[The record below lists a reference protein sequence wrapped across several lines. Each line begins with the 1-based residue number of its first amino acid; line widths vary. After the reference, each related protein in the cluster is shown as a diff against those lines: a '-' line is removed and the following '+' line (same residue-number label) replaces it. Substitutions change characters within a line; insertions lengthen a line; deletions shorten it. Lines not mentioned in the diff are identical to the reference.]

1 MRIKSYLLF
10 AAVAVSLSA
19 CGGGG
24 GDLIEAPPSTVVASS
39 QTLTPG
45 STYKLVF
52 SAISTAQ
59 LPAPI
64 GGIEVAVQLPVGL
77 SVSTVST
84 VSGTEEIAASSI
96 TSGSDVQW
104 SPYGSYYSSTGIA
117 HLNMATT
124 QSTYRSGQY
133 LKLLFTVAAGTS
145 VTPGDITTL
154 NATYPSYKVTGYD
167 ATTSSSVDMTNIVK
181 TTLTV
186 ER

>member
-64 GGIEVAVQLPVGL
+64 GGIEVAAQLPAGL
-77 SVSTVST
+77 SVST

-104 SPYGSYYSSTGIA
+104 SPSGSYVSSTGIA

-124 QSTYRSGQY
+124 QSTYRGGQY